1 MNPDPQQFISTL
13 FLVEKYQ
20 GTLVFCLVINLK
32 ALNRFL
38 PEEKFN
44 MEGAPRCWILAP
56 QGRLHDEARSARR
69 RFCSSYFSVLLP
81 RCPLPTSQGED
92 AAVAALRPGGSSP
105 TVAFAQ
111 LDCMADIGKA
121 YQAAGFPEGVTDNL
135 LASWSQSIQKRYRG
149 PWRDWSD
156 SCS

>member
-1 MNPDPQQFISTL
+1 MNPDPQLFISTL
-13 FLVEKYQ
+13 FLVEKGQ
-20 GTLVFCLVINLK
+20 GTRVFCPVINLK

-38 PEEKFN
+38 PKEKFK
-44 MEGAPRCWILAP
+44 MEGVPHCWIRAP

-69 RFCSSYFSVLLP
+69 RFCSSY
-81 RCPLPTSQGED
+81 
-92 AAVAALRPGGSSP
+92 VAALRRGGSSP

-121 YQAAGFPEGVTDNL
+121 FQAAGFPERVTDIL

-149 PWRDWSD
+149 PWRYWSD